1 MGGWLEPQPSGCAS
15 LDDTRPDGP
24 NFKPFCSIPSVMTI
38 WAAHSRSCESKAVQ
52 LWQKLALDYACWWIC
67 REKLKYVKIIRVHW
81 EKWERTLWCFMV
93 VCYSIFFFFPRDT
106 NGLNHAS
113 CEMEQDTVR
122 WSRIQF
128 VSSSHFTC
136 NQWTLFILWKP
147 AVLSKEMPLFL
158 KLLFIAI
165 TTQLRK

>member
-93 VCYSIFFFFPRDT
+93 VCYSIFFFFFQR
-106 NGLNHAS
+106 HK
-113 CEMEQDTVR
+113 
-122 WSRIQF
+122 
-128 VSSSHFTC
+128 
-136 NQWTLFILWKP
+136 WTEPCILWDGARHGKM
-147 AVLSKEMPLFL
+147 VQDSVCFFIPLHMQPMNIIYIM
-158 KLLFIAI
+158 KTSSPI
-165 TTQLRK
+165 